1 MDEADPPLWD
11 ADTAAQAGDR
21 VASWLQTRH
30 PDLSSEAVKAVA
42 NDLTFS
48 WK

>member
-11 ADTAAQAGDR
+11 ADTPAQMGDR
-21 VASWLQTRH
+21 VASLLQTRH

-42 NDLTFS
+42 NDFTFS